1 MSGSYSSVE
10 EGRMRAWLSV
20 IRELEGAG
28 LEEVREEANK
38 EKDPSDNE
46 IPKADL
52 DAKGST
58 FYFARRKHS

>member
-1 MSGSYSSVE
+1 
-10 EGRMRAWLSV
+10 MRAWLSV

-46 IPKADL
+46 IPEADL